1 LLSGSHSIKVLFEG
15 EKRPFP
21 SEMRNVECGM
31 RNELVKYPPSLTF
44 LLLTLGVILVLLAL
58 LARLPDGWLGLL
70 ILAPLCWGYG
80 RFKTGRSAESLWRFF

>member
-1 LLSGSHSIKVLFEG
+1 MFEG

-31 RNELVKYPPSLTF
+31 WNELVKYPPSLI
-44 LLLTLGVILVLLAL
+44 LLLLALGVNLVLLAL

-80 RFKTGRSAESLWRFF
+80 RFKNGRVPESLWRFL

>member
-15 EKRPFP
+15 EKRPLPF
-21 SEMRNVECGM
+21 EMRNVEWGM
-31 RNELVKYPPSLTF
+31 RNEVVKYPP
-44 LLLTLGVILVLLAL
+44 LLLTMGVNWVLLAL

-80 RFKTGRSAESLWRFF
+80 RFKNGRSAESLWRFF